1 MDIDVLLNKINIS
14 NQKIEMSE
22 IAKLNLTDEEFDN
35 LIEVLEN
42 KGITIEEIED
52 LDDYQTNDD
61 TMKQYMREVKK
72 IPLLTPE
79 QVIDIYE
86 RIKKGDIEA
95 KKLLIVSNLKLV
107 VSVAVK
113 YLNRGIPIEDLVQE
127 GNIGL
132 IKAID
137 KFDVTKG
144 FKFSTYATWWIRQAI
159 TRAIADKSR
168 LIRIPVHA
176 NEVMNKIKS
185 FEAQF
190 RLEIGEK
197 PSYNEIAS
205 ALGYTEEQ
213 ISKYKRGFQDIISL
227 ETPVGEDKES
237 FLEEFIATDE
247 NLQEQIVDKMN
258 FEQIFKIIQD
268 KLTPKEVNVLIY
280 RFGLVDGVEKTLK
293 EIGDSLGVSR
303 ERVRQI
309 EARALKK
316 IRNHVKKIFEKADFD
331 NKEFYYRR

>member
-35 LIEVLEN
+35 LIGVLEN

-61 TMKQYMREVKK
+61 TMK
-72 IPLLTPE
+72 
-79 QVIDIYE
+79 VIDIYE

-303 ERVRQI
+303 ERVR
-309 EARALKK
+309 
-316 IRNHVKKIFEKADFD
+316 
-331 NKEFYYRR
+331 